1 MATLRSSSSE
11 NARLEFAFER
21 GNYIYLLIGMALVG
35 LGFVLMS
42 GGGVT
47 DPNEFSEAIFSKR
60 RISIAPLTVLAGYG
74 VIFYAI
80 LKRFPSASGD
90 QK

>member
-1 MATLRSSSSE
+1 MANLRSSSSD

-42 GGGVT
+42 GGGV
-47 DPNEFSEAIFSKR
+47 
-60 RISIAPLTVLAGYG
+60 LAGYG

-80 LKRFPSASGD
+80 LKRFPSASPD

>member
-1 MATLRSSSSE
+1 MAT
-11 NARLEFAFER
+11 F
-21 GNYIYLLIGMALVG
+21 
-35 LGFVLMS
+35 
-42 GGGVT
+42 
-47 DPNEFSEAIFSKR
+47 
-60 RISIAPLTVLAGYG
+60 SIAPLTVLAGYG